1 MSTSLKLALVGHT
14 NVAKTSLLR
23 APARDGWHD

>member
-14 NVAKTSLLR
+14 NVAKMSLLR
-23 APARDGWHD
+23 APAKGWLA